1 MALQEVSLDHE
12 KIPASNIN
20 ASIHSSIQ
28 EKDLESGAAPGP
40 SVPVRGGGNVTLPRR
55 QLIPIM
61 IGLMLAI
68 FLSSLDQTI
77 VSTALPTI
85 ASQFNSLNNVSWVA
99 TSYLL
104 TSTAFQPL
112 YGKFSDIFGRKAILL
127 FAVGVFTLGSILCG
141 AAQSMVMLIVCRA
154 LAGLGGGGIMSI
166 AMIIVSDIVSLRDR
180 GKYQGFFGGAFALS
194 SVLGPLLGGV
204 FTDHAS
210 WRWAFYINIPIAA
223 ITILTTIFFL
233 RLPVPKG
240 SLKEK
245 LRRIDYVGTVLLIGA
260 VVLLLLATNWGGST
274 YPWNSGPIIG
284 CYIGG
289 GVLAIGFI
297 IVEGWFAREPIAPGR
312 FFRMRDVII
321 NFLALFFLGM
331 SFFGLIF
338 YLPMFF
344 QVLRG
349 DSATIAGLETLPF
362 IGGLLVASIGGGFL
376 VSKTGMAK
384 PFMIIGAAFLILGTG
399 LLSSL
404 DVNSNRGKQ
413 LGYQVF
419 AGLGIGFVLQTAT
432 VAVQAAVD
440 IKDMASATAL
450 LTFFRSI
457 GGVVGIAIVG
467 AIFNNKLSSG
477 IIARLPSLPLE
488 DIEKLVNSVEAIHQ
502 SPPDVRDAAIL
513 AYMEAFHLVYTICI
527 PFAGIAFLLFLGLR
541 SNKIAKNTPPPP
553 ITE

>member
-1 MALQEVSLDHE
+1 
-12 KIPASNIN
+12 
-20 ASIHSSIQ
+20 
-28 EKDLESGAAPGP
+28 
-40 SVPVRGGGNVTLPRR
+40 
-55 QLIPIM
+55 M
-61 IGLMLAI
+61 IGLMLAV

-85 ASQFNSLNNVSWVA
+85 ASQFNSLNDVSWVA

-112 YGKFSDIFGRKAILL
+112 YGKFSDIFGRKVMLL
-127 FAVGVFTLGSILCG
+127 FAVSVFTLGSILCG
-141 AAQSMVMLIVCRA
+141 AAQSMLMLIVCRA

-166 AMIIVSDIVSLRDR
+166 AMIVISDIVSLRDR

-223 ITILTTIFFL
+223 ITIVTTFFFL
-233 RLPVPKG
+233 RLPTPEG
-240 SLKEK
+240 SLREK

-260 VVLLLLATNWGGST
+260 VVLILLATNWGGSA

-284 CYIGG
+284 CYVGG
-289 GVLAIGFI
+289 GVLAIAFI
-297 IVEGWFAREPIAPGR
+297 VVEGWFAREPVAPGR
-312 FFRMRDVII
+312 FFKMRDVVI
-321 NFLALFFLGM
+321 NFAALFFLGM
-331 SFFGLIF
+331 SFFSLIF

-349 DSATIAGLETLPF
+349 DSATTAGLETLPF

-376 VSKTGMAK
+376 VSKTGMLR
-384 PFMIIGAAFLILGTG
+384 PFMILGAALLVLGSG

-404 DVNSNRGKQ
+404 DVHSNRGKQ

-419 AGLGIGFVLQTAT
+419 SGLGIGFVLQTAT
-432 VAVQAAVD
+432 VAVQASVQ

-477 IIARLPSLPLE
+477 IASRLPNLSAE
-488 DIEKLVNSVEAIHQ
+488 EIAKLVNSVEAIH
-502 SPPDVRDAAIL
+502 SSAPDIRDAAVL
-513 AYMEAFHLVYTICI
+513 AYMDAFHLVYTVCI
-527 PFAGIAFLLFLGLR
+527 PLAGVAFLLFLCLR
-541 SNKIAKNTPPPP
+541 SKKIVKNAAPPPM
-553 ITE
+553 TE